1 MYTYCLEGYDDKE
14 IVVDAQR
21 HFATYNNLP
30 SGSYLF
36 HLKGTNEDGV
46 WGSSERTLKIRIL
59 PAPWLTWW
67 AYCIYG
73 VILAAIFCFIFRFLR
88 YKMRMQHEIQ
98 IGKLEKQKIQE
109 INHLKF

>member
-46 WGSSERTLKIRIL
+46 WGKFGENPENPYSSC
-59 PAPWLTWW
+59 A
-67 AYCIYG
+67 
-73 VILAAIFCFIFRFLR
+73 LADVVGLLYLR
-88 YKMRMQHEIQ
+88 CYSCRYLLFHIP
-98 IGKLEKQKIQE
+98 L
-109 INHLKF
+109 LAV